1 MHEALKALGDLLD
14 EDILIRQPLS
24 AFAVKHLAEK
34 DGWVEAWV
42 EAGAADEAIQRCVS
56 HLERSPQAVYALY
69 FLVLLLARTGRVFQ
83 APMERLFSLFATQKK
98 TALTVFAAN
107 EVLRV
112 ADSASALWTLAHI
125 HQQENNTDELLE
137 AWERLLRLEPDDH
150 VLPLKIGAVKEKMGQ
165 RADAV
170 RYTRMAFFRAMERK
184 ELAEAHDA
192 FRKLIALAPDDIGFA
207 LENGRKL
214 APQLSGERQ
223 KGFWNEL
230 IQWALKQGEPQV
242 DRLIALYKEALRLDP
257 EHPAMRDGLISA
269 WRLKYKNHSQLENYL
284 ALSGLLRPWKNPAA
298 QMELFEKPIRFDRG
312 SWVSHKS
319 FGYGEIREIQHGNGR
334 GEEALNTAR
343 LTIDFTGK
351 KNHAMTLRIALGSLA
366 LCAPDDL
373 QAQKHLAPEK
383 FRERLA
389 GPRED
394 LALAALA
401 TLGKPSSTAE
411 IKAVFAPP
419 LGEDEWTALW
429 KEVKAVLERDSRFEI
444 RNKLYALSA
453 AGSGTREELLGQFK
467 SARDLDVKLKV
478 FDLYLAHDRKGE
490 GAEPMVEDL
499 KKRLSPTG
507 PETLRV
513 LAALKNAERLCGIKA
528 GVDLDALLA
537 EATAAPGFVEA
548 FDAVKTPAHRLWLL
562 EQIPRKNPEGFAARY
577 VDLFLSPSV
586 TAKGKILEILSA
598 RKRESELKGLVAK
611 VDGSRLQYP
620 EQFILLAR
628 HAILH
633 QSGKHLGMG
642 KGALFLH
649 LVELMRHAYGQAAK
663 DPASQ
668 AWKRALSAC
677 QTLLFTEGNLFEYLR
692 SDEAA
697 PQRKAIFDQL
707 GELQF
712 LENYLRV
719 EIKELAT
726 KLVG

>member
-1 MHEALKALGDLLD
+1 MHEALKPLGDLLD

-24 AFAVKHLAEK
+24 SFAVKHLAEK
-34 DGWVEAWV
+34 GEWVEPWV

-69 FLVLLLARTGRVFQ
+69 FLVLLLARTGRNFQ
-83 APMERLFSLFATQKK
+83 GPMEKLFALFAAQKK
-98 TALTVFAAN
+98 TALTVYVAN
-107 EVLRV
+107 EVLRI
-112 ADSASALWTLAHI
+112 ADSAPALWTLAQI
-125 HQQENNTDELLE
+125 HQHDNNTEELLE

-150 VLPLKIGAVKEKMGQ
+150 VLPLKIGAIKEKLGQ

-170 RYTRMAFFRAMERK
+170 RYTRMAFFRALERK

-192 FRKLIALAPDDIGFA
+192 FKKLVALAPDDLGFA
-207 LENGRKL
+207 IESGRKL
-214 APQLSGERQ
+214 APLLSGERQ
-223 KGFWNEL
+223 KGFWSEL
-230 IQWALKQGEPQV
+230 IQYALKQGEAQV

-312 SWVSHKS
+312 SWVCHKS
-319 FGYGEIREIQHGNGR
+319 FGYGEIREIQHGGGR

-343 LTIDFTGK
+343 LTIDFTSK
-351 KNHAMTLRIALGSLA
+351 KAHAMTLRIALGSLA

-383 FRERLA
+383 FRERLS

-394 LALAALA
+394 LAQAALA
-401 TLGKPSSTAE
+401 TLGKPASTADL
-411 IKAVFAPP
+411 KGLFVPP
-419 LGEDEWTALW
+419 LSEEEWTALW
-429 KEVKAVLERDSRFEI
+429 KELKAVLERDTRFEI

-453 AGSGTREELLGQFK
+453 AGTGTREELLGQFK
-467 SARDLDVKLKV
+467 GAKDLDVRLKV
-478 FDLYLAHDRKGE
+478 FDLYLAHFRKGE

-499 KKRLSPTG
+499 KKRLSPAG

-513 LAALKNAERLCGIKA
+513 LAVLKNAERSCGLKA
-528 GVDLDALLA
+528 GVDLDAILV

-562 EQIPRKNPEGFAARY
+562 EQIPRKCPETFAAKY
-577 VDLFLSPSV
+577 VELFLSPSAV
-586 TAKGKILEILSA
+586 AKGKILEILSA
-598 RKRESELKGLVAK
+598 RKREAELKALVQK

-620 EQFILLAR
+620 EQYLLLAR
-628 HAILH
+628 HALFH
-633 QSGKHLGMG
+633 PAGKNLGLE
-642 KGALFLH
+642 KGVLFLR
-649 LVELMRHAYGQAAK
+649 LVEHMRYAYGQAAK
-663 DPASQ
+663 DPAAT
-668 AWKRALSAC
+668 AWKRTLSGC

-692 SDEAA
+692 GNEAA
-697 PQRKAIFDQL
+697 PHRKAIFDQL

-712 LENYLRV
+712 LENYLRL
-719 EIKELAT
+719 EIKELST